1 MPALGTSCA
10 PMAAKAETT
19 EDAVLGGRLTLR
31 QPRRGHRFGHDAILL
46 AAATDARPGDTAVD
60 LGAGVGTAGL
70 VLAYR
75 VPQLA
80 VALVEVDPVLAAL
93 AGENA
98 ARNAL
103 GDRVRVAVLDVNA
116 VGEDFARAGLPG
128 GCAEHVLM
136 NPPFNDPVRQNA
148 SPDAGRRRAHTAS
161 RDTLA
166 QWIGRAESLLAQ
178 SGTLTL
184 IWRAGGLGDVLKA
197 LGGFGDVA
205 ILPVYPRPDAAAIRI
220 LVRATKGSGAPL
232 ALLPG
237 LTLNG
242 ADGKPSREAEA
253 ILRNGQTI
261 RLI

>member
-1 MPALGTSCA
+1 
-10 PMAAKAETT
+10 MAVDAETT
-19 EDAVLGGRLTLR
+19 EDAVLGGRLILR
-31 QPRRGHRFGHDAILL
+31 QPKRGHRFGHDAILL
-46 AAATDARPGDTAVD
+46 AAASGARPGDTAVD

-70 VLAYR
+70 ALAHR
-75 VPQLA
+75 VPKLN
-80 VALVEVDPVLAAL
+80 VALVEADAVLANL
-93 AGENA
+93 ARENA

-103 GDRVRVAVLDVNA
+103 ADRVQVAVLDVNA
-116 VGEDFARAGLPG
+116 GAQDFAEAGLPPE
-128 GCAEHVLM
+128 CAAHVLM
-136 NPPFNDPVRQNA
+136 NPPFNDPLRQNV

-178 SGTLTL
+178 SGTLTM

-261 RLI
+261 RLITDE